1 MSLCHSSRDGTS
13 MSSKFLTILGELSI
27 ISKIAPRWGQID
39 KSYLALRR
47 AKLRKSSKVELIRA
61 NSDFEGVEMVPV
73 RPVLA

>member
-1 MSLCHSSRDGTS
+1 MPIKFSKKKKKKKK
-13 MSSKFLTILGELSI
+13 SKFLTILGELSI

-47 AKLRKSSKVELIRA
+47 AKLRKSSKVEFIRA